1 MLYKEIY
8 NNLVNFLDRPNIMIS
23 RLHQT
28 FGNSTAEEIENKIS
42 FAKKY
47 FSLQNNK
54 DYDKIKEMIDNA
66 IKVADTDQDEII
78 MLSLLDLPEPLAVY
92 FLEGLSTLNGDKIDS
107 RKPAVINEILTNSGK
122 NFSEE
127 NQIKYAKRYA
137 GTIVANLPQ
146 LKQDGLNFYHSETP
160 NINIQKERP
169 ENFIPQNMIDIATLE
184 CFGCRDKVQMNQC
197 YFIASDETA
206 EQILKKLKNEEYDSL
221 LSSPVDKFQF
231 EDRIKNALLNN
242 DNLSKEFRMKI
253 AEDCNIDFKL
263 LFGVPKELLEQYYLS
278 MVSAYTEQELNPS
291 NYKDR
296 IKFMTEHKIGHSEMY
311 KLEAV
316 YEDAENT
323 LLKLLDSGRLS
334 EDMEK
339 DLTNR
344 LLAFNLKSRNPV
356 LERIASLSKTP
367 SVCLDLSK
375 SKSVII
381 RNEALSNPHIP
392 LKRVKEVV
400 EKRFE
405 PLDKKDLHGVHYD
418 REVTGYKMSY
428 LFSQIQ
434 KRNFGEF
441 TDKLLSYPSA
451 PIINSVVASIHT
463 PLPYLS
469 KFISGGYDKTL
480 SRMTTTEFSTRFLH
494 GNGKDDIDNSE
505 TKQIEVMKK
514 QFGAQA
520 YFNFFVRSK
529 TGFTGNKDRD
539 KVTYKYDKFFNEDSV
554 SYMYDMATSFL
565 SYKTNAIED
574 NDTSSSIFQK
584 GIIPLTFIFL
594 DNEKLNKEEIY
605 KYQDFFKEMYKKAP
619 DYLSP
624 LFECMYN
631 EFKSVTESIIS
642 INEKD
647 AKSLSDEDFYN
658 KVKMDYEIAVTY
670 PPKNFS
676 EFINNPYFKNL
687 DTRANN
693 SDLHF
698 INRHLIKFERLY
710 RFSQYTEELEEAVE
724 EIQRRNLIIKVLNPP
739 ALRADLAQR

>member
-8 NNLVNFLDRPNIMIS
+8 NNLVNFLNRPNITIS
-23 RLHQT
+23 WLHQT
-28 FGNSTAEEIENKIS
+28 FGNPTAEEIENKIS
-42 FAKKY
+42 FAKRF
-47 FSLQNNK
+47 FSLQDNK

-78 MLSLLDLPEPLAVY
+78 MLSLLDLPEPLAVH
-92 FLEGLSTLNGDKIDS
+92 FLEGLSTLNGDEIDL

-127 NQIKYAKRYA
+127 NQIKYAKKYA

-146 LKQDGLNFYHSETP
+146 LKQDNLVFYHSKMP
-160 NINIQKERP
+160 KINIQKERP

-184 CFGCRDKVQMNQC
+184 CFGCRDKVQINQC

-242 DNLSKEFRMKI
+242 DNLSKELRMKI

-296 IKFMTEHKIGHSEMY
+296 VKFMTEHKISHSQMC

-334 EDMEK
+334 VDMEK

-356 LERIASLSKTP
+356 LERLASLSKTP
-367 SVCLDLSK
+367 SICLDLSK

-392 LKRVKEVV
+392 LERVKEVV

-405 PLDKKDLHGVHYD
+405 PLDKKDLHGMHYD
-418 REVTGYKMSY
+418 REVMGYKMSY
-428 LFSQIQ
+428 LFRQIN

-469 KFISGGYDKTL
+469 KFINGGYDITL
-480 SRMTTTEFSTRFLH
+480 SRMTTTYFSARFLH
-494 GNGKDDIDNSE
+494 GNNKDDIDNSE
-505 TKQIEVMKK
+505 AKQIEVLKK

-529 TGFTGNKDRD
+529 TGFTGNKNRD
-539 KVTYKYDKFFNEDSV
+539 KVSYKYDKFFHDDSV
-554 SYMYDMATSFL
+554 SYIYDIATNFL
-565 SYKTNAIED
+565 SYKTGAIKD
-574 NDTSSSIFQK
+574 NDPSPIFQK

-605 KYQDFFKEMYKKAP
+605 KYQDFFKEMYENAP
-619 DYLSP
+619 DYLSS

-631 EFKSVTESIIS
+631 EFKSVTESIIL

-647 AKSLSDEDFYN
+647 VKSLSDEDFYN
-658 KVKMDYEIAVTY
+658 KVKIDYEIAATY
-670 PPKNFS
+670 PPENFS

-687 DTRANN
+687 DTRVND

-710 RFSQYTEELEEAVE
+710 KFSQYTEELEKVIK
-724 EIQRRNLIIKVLNPP
+724 EIQRRNLIKDKISEEKTE
-739 ALRADLAQR
+739 R